1 MKNTQKVGILIGI
14 LVIPALIFLFLK
26 FFGQNYYNL
35 PYLYPQVDDYG
46 NAVVKN
52 GDTVFHQI
60 PRFELIDKDGK
71 AFSSDKTKDK
81 IYVADFFFT
90 RCGTICPKLS
100 KSLVRVQEAY
110 QNNSDVLIVS
120 HTVDPEHDK
129 GEVLQKYAADYKAI
143 DNKWFFVTGDK
154 ANLYKLI
161 IEGYKLPVSDASM
174 LNKPEDAFVHS
185 EKLLLIDK
193 KGFVRGIYDGT
204 NKADVDRLITE
215 IDILLGS
222 FMKKK

>member
-1 MKNTQKVGILIGI
+1 MKNAQKVGILIGI

-26 FFGQNYYNL
+26 FFGQNYYSL
-35 PYLYPQVDDYG
+35 PYLFPKIDDYG
-46 NAVVKN
+46 NPVVKN
-52 GDTVFHQI
+52 GDTLFHQV
-60 PRFELIDKDGK
+60 PKFELIDQDNNKFTSADTDG
-71 AFSSDKTKDK
+71 K

-100 KSLVRVQEAY
+100 KSLVRVQEVY

-129 GEVLQKYAADYKAI
+129 GEVLKKYAANYKAEKG
-143 DNKWFFVTGDK
+143 KWFFVTSDK
-154 ANLYKLI
+154 ENLYKLI

-185 EKLLLIDK
+185 EKMLLIDK
-193 KGFVRGIYDGT
+193 DGFIRGIYDGT

>member
-26 FFGQNYYNL
+26 FFGQNYYDL
-35 PYLYPQVDDYG
+35 PYLFPKIDDYG
-46 NAVVKN
+46 NAVVKD

-60 PRFELIDKDGK
+60 PRFELLDKDGK
-71 AFSSDKTKDK
+71 PFTTDKIKDK

-100 KSLVRVQEAY
+100 KSLTRIQEAY

-120 HTVDPEHDK
+120 HTVDPEHDR

-154 ANLYKLI
+154 ANIYKLI
-161 IEGYKLPVSDASM
+161 IEGYKLPVSDSSM

-185 EKLLLIDK
+185 EKMLLIDK
-193 KGFVRGIYDGT
+193 NGFVRGIYDGT